1 MFQDCSSENPR
12 CIGVV
17 NCVVADI
24 KCSQVSAWVAH
35 VDTQQ
40 QQQFS
45 VRRTEFKTGNQTDRI
60 HTGCGWLEL
69 TSKRRMCGLP
79 AAAKYCLSGVISNLL
94 TCCKGTDDLSTETIW
109 SSVEEVSWWN
119 YQSFSW
125 KILWRK
131 NMKLLCFFLANREV
145 NTNLLQSELPSALV
159 ETMESSRK
167 KNDKEWECTE
177 SVYCRVR

>member
-1 MFQDCSSENPR
+1 VC
-12 CIGVV
+12 
-17 NCVVADI
+17 
-24 KCSQVSAWVAH
+24 
-35 VDTQQ
+35 
-40 QQQFS
+40 
-45 VRRTEFKTGNQTDRI
+45 RTEYKTGNQTDRI

-69 TSKRRMCGLP
+69 TSKRRMSGLP

-109 SSVEEVSWWN
+109 SSVQEVSWWN

-131 NMKLLCFFLANREV
+131 NMKQVVFLFSKSW
-145 NTNLLQSELPSALV
+145 SEHKSFAIWAPF
-159 ETMESSRK
+159 SSCSNNGEFEER
-167 KNDKEWECTE
+167 TE